1 MDAVQKANSGHPGLP
16 MGAAPMAW
24 SLWSRH
30 LRHNPRNPQ
39 WFNRDRF
46 VLSAGHGSMLLY
58 GLLFATGYDL
68 TLEDIKDFRQWGSRT
83 PGHPENHLTPGVEMA
98 TGPLGQGLSTAV
110 GMAIAERF
118 LAATYNKPETAVV
131 DHFTYV
137 ICSDGDLMEGVAQ
150 EACSLAGHL
159 GLGKLVVLYDDN
171 KITIDGSTDIAFTE
185 DTAAKFQALHW
196 QVIHVKDGHD
206 VDQVDKAILEA
217 KSDPDRPSLII
228 CPTTIGFGSP
238 NRAGT
243 SKSHGSPLGPE
254 EIKLTKAN
262 LGMPDQEF
270 WFPEAAIKEFRKAVS
285 RGEQWESEWKDVLA
299 SYGSQFEAEAT
310 ELSTAIAGEWSSDW
324 LTTLPA
330 FDKDISTRQANGEVV
345 KHLAGFL
352 PTLMTGSADLS
363 ENVFTVQPGKGTQQH
378 DTPAG
383 RNIAFGVR
391 EHAMAAILNGIT
403 LHGACIA
410 AGGTFLI
417 FSDYCKPS
425 IRLAALM
432 NAPTIFLFSHDSIG
446 LGEDGPTHQP
456 IEQLAGLRAIPNLNV
471 MRPADANEVA
481 VAWKLALEAK
491 DHPSLIVTCR
501 QSLPVFSPPPAENIE
516 FKNGAY
522 ILYQSDPE
530 PQVCL
535 VATGSEV
542 SLAMQAKDALE
553 KAGRSV
559 RVVSMPSWFLFER
572 IELDEREKVLD
583 PKLPTIAIEAG
594 STMGWNRYAD
604 SVIGIDHFGASAPG
618 PVLFEKFGFS
628 VDQVVQRAQRL
639 LSERQR

>member
-1 MDAVQKANSGHPGLP
+1 
-16 MGAAPMAW
+16 MAW

-30 LRHNPRNPQ
+30 LRHNPRNPL

-46 VLSAGHGSMLLY
+46 ILSAGHGSMLLY

-68 TLEDIKDFRQWGSRT
+68 TLDDIKDFRQWGSRT

-98 TGPLGQGLSTAV
+98 TGPLGQGISTAV
-110 GMAIAERF
+110 GIALAERF
-118 LAATYNKPETAVV
+118 LAATYNRSGYDLV

-137 ICSDGDLMEGVAQ
+137 ICSDGDLMEGVTQ

-159 GLGKLVVLYDDN
+159 GLGKLIALYDDN

-185 DTAAKFQALHW
+185 DTATKFAALNW
-196 QVIHVKDGHD
+196 QVIHVKDGLN
-206 VDQVDKAILEA
+206 VDQVSQAILEA
-217 KSDPDRPSLII
+217 QSDPLRPSLII
-228 CPTTIGFGSP
+228 CPTTIGYGSP

-243 SKSHGSPLGPE
+243 AKSHGSPLGPE
-254 EIKLTKAN
+254 EIKLTKEN
-262 LGMPDQEF
+262 LGIPDQEF
-270 WFPEAAIKEFRKAVS
+270 WFPEPAIKEFRKSVA
-285 RGEQWESEWKDVLA
+285 RGESWEGEWKQLLSA
-299 SYGSQFEAEAT
+299 Y
-310 ELSTAIAGEWSSDW
+310 STAFPEESGEFEKIMAGTWSVDW
-324 LTTLPA
+324 LHKLPD
-330 FDKDISTRQANGEVV
+330 FSGSISTRQANGEVV
-345 KHLAGFL
+345 KCLADYL
-352 PTLMTGSADLS
+352 PTLLTGSADLS
-363 ENVFTVQPGKGTQQH
+363 ENVFTVQPGKGTNQA
-378 DTPAG
+378 DTPGG

-391 EHAMAAILNGIT
+391 EHAMAATLNGIT
-403 LHGACIA
+403 LHGGCVA

-417 FSDYCKPS
+417 FSDYCKPA

-432 NAPTIFLFSHDSIG
+432 NIPTIFLFSHDSIG

-456 IEQLAGLRAIPNLNV
+456 IEQLVGLRAIPNLNV
-471 MRPADANEVA
+471 MRPTDANEVA
-481 VAWKLALEAK
+481 VAWKIALEAT
-491 DHPSLIVTCR
+491 DHPSVIVTAR
-501 QSLPVFSPPPAENIE
+501 QALPVISPKPADNHG

-530 PQVCL
+530 PQICL

-542 SLAMQAKDALE
+542 SLAMQAKDVLE

-572 IELDEREKVLD
+572 IEIDEREKVLD

-594 STMGWNRYAD
+594 STLGWNRYAD
-604 SVIGIDHFGASAPG
+604 TVIGIDHFGASAPG

-628 VDQVVQRAQRL
+628 VENVVQRAQRL
-639 LSERQR
+639 LSERQS

>member
-1 MDAVQKANSGHPGLP
+1 
-16 MGAAPMAW
+16 MAW

-30 LRHNPRNPQ
+30 LRHNPRNPL

-46 VLSAGHGSMLLY
+46 ILSAGHGSMLLY

-68 TLEDIKDFRQWGSRT
+68 TLDDIKDFRQWGSRT

-98 TGPLGQGLSTAV
+98 TGPLGQGISTAV
-110 GMAIAERF
+110 GIALAERF
-118 LAATYNKPETAVV
+118 LAATYNRSGYDLV

-137 ICSDGDLMEGVAQ
+137 ICSDGDLMEGVTQ

-159 GLGKLVVLYDDN
+159 GLGKLIALYDDN

-185 DTAAKFQALHW
+185 DTATKFAALNW
-196 QVIHVKDGHD
+196 QVIHVKDGLN
-206 VDQVDKAILEA
+206 VDQVSQAILEA
-217 KSDPDRPSLII
+217 QSDPLRPSLII
-228 CPTTIGFGSP
+228 CPTTIGYGSP

-243 SKSHGSPLGPE
+243 AKSHGSPLGPE
-254 EIKLTKAN
+254 EIKLTKEN
-262 LGMPDQEF
+262 LGIPDQEF
-270 WFPEAAIKEFRKAVS
+270 WFPEPAIKEFRKSVA
-285 RGEQWESEWKDVLA
+285 RGESWEGEWKQLLSA
-299 SYGSQFEAEAT
+299 Y
-310 ELSTAIAGEWSSDW
+310 STAFPEESGEFEKIMAGTWSVDW
-324 LTTLPA
+324 LHKLPD
-330 FDKDISTRQANGEVV
+330 FSGSNSTRQANGEVV
-345 KHLAGFL
+345 KCLADYL
-352 PTLMTGSADLS
+352 PTLLTGSADLS
-363 ENVFTVQPGKGTQQH
+363 ENVFTVQPGKGTNQA
-378 DTPAG
+378 DTPGG

-391 EHAMAAILNGIT
+391 EHAMAATLNGIT
-403 LHGACIA
+403 LHGGCVA

-432 NAPTIFLFSHDSIG
+432 NIPTIFLFSHDSIG

-456 IEQLAGLRAIPNLNV
+456 IEQLVGLRAIPNLNV

-481 VAWKLALEAK
+481 VAWKIALEAT
-491 DHPSLIVTCR
+491 DHPSVIVTSR
-501 QSLPVFSPPPAENIE
+501 QALPVISPKPADNHG

-530 PQVCL
+530 PQICL

-542 SLAMQAKDALE
+542 SLAMQAKDVLE

-572 IELDEREKVLD
+572 IEIDEREKVLD

-594 STMGWNRYAD
+594 STLGWNRYAD
-604 SVIGIDHFGASAPG
+604 TVIGIDHFGASAPG

-628 VDQVVQRAQRL
+628 VENVVQRAQRL
-639 LSERQR
+639 LSERQS